1 MKGNRLPKALL
12 KKKFHF
18 SLTLTLGDR
27 LALHYKVYFMNKF
40 SVKGLAKLAGVSVRT
55 LHHYDKIGLLQ
66 PAVRTDA
73 NYRYY
78 SEKELLRLQQIM
90 LYKELDFSL
99 SQIAEIL
106 DDPEFDILNAMQEHK
121 AALQK
126 RKERIGQL
134 LQTIDSTI
142 DQLKNKNE
150 KMDYN
155 EMYKGFSKEQAE
167 AWQQEAAE
175 RWGAD
180 RVATANQKAMAM
192 TKGEWATLQQKGD
205 EINKALAA
213 AMELQPADKKVQEL
227 IDAHYEMMGKY
238 FDVTPKIYQCMG
250 DMYVNDERF
259 TAYYDQ
265 YRKGLALFLRDAIH
279 AFCEAKV

>member
-1 MKGNRLPKALL
+1 MKVLNLKGNRLPKVLL

-55 LHHYDKIGLLQ
+55 LHHYDKIGLLR

-142 DQLKNKNE
+142 DQLKNKN
-150 KMDYN
+150 KKN
-155 EMYKGFSKEQAE
+155 G
-167 AWQQEAAE
+167 
-175 RWGAD
+175 
-180 RVATANQKAMAM
+180 
-192 TKGEWATLQQKGD
+192 LQR
-205 EINKALAA
+205 N
-213 AMELQPADKKVQEL
+213 V
-227 IDAHYEMMGKY
+227 
-238 FDVTPKIYQCMG
+238 
-250 DMYVNDERF
+250 
-259 TAYYDQ
+259 
-265 YRKGLALFLRDAIH
+265 
-279 AFCEAKV
+279 